1 MKPRELLRWCKE
13 GGALHYDGGAPLF
26 SFLAV
31 VLHFSMRKWYT
42 AQELGRDWAYHIII
56 EI

>member
-1 MKPRELLRWCKE
+1 MKPEELLQWYKE
-13 GGALHYDGGAPLF
+13 GGALHYDCGAPLF

-42 AQELGRDWAYHIII
+42 SQELVRD
-56 EI
+56 

>member
-1 MKPRELLRWCKE
+1 MKPRELRRWCKE

-42 AQELGRDWAYHIII
+42 SQELGRDWAYHIII